1 MGLDLHPRLSV
12 WKGGISVKKT
22 AFIFLYIIVI
32 GSAIGGY
39 VLVEYSKGQLERS
52 TLLLL
57 LLTLAFLSISL
68 QLTVLMKTKAPLTKW
83 KWLSLSSGLL
93 IGGLTFLYLF
103 LLK

>member
-12 WKGGISVKKT
+12 WKGGINVKKA
-22 AFIFLYIIVI
+22 AFFFLYIIVI

-39 VLVEYSKGQLERS
+39 VLVEYSREQLDRS

-57 LLTLAFLSISL
+57 LLFLALLSISL

-93 IGGLTFLYLF
+93 VGGLTFLYLF

>member
-1 MGLDLHPRLSV
+1 M
-12 WKGGISVKKT
+12 KKA
-22 AFIFLYIIVI
+22 AFIFLYVIVI
-32 GSAIGGY
+32 GSAIGGDA
-39 VLVEYSKGQLERS
+39 LVEYGKEQFDRS

-68 QLTVLMKTKAPLTKW
+68 QMTILMKTKAPLTKW

-93 IGGLTFLYLF
+93 VGGLTFLYLF

>member
-1 MGLDLHPRLSV
+1 M
-12 WKGGISVKKT
+12 KKA

-39 VLVEYSKGQLERS
+39 VLVEYGKEQLDRS
-52 TLLLL
+52 TLILLL
-57 LLTLAFLSISL
+57 LILAFLSISL
-68 QLTVLMKTKAPLTKW
+68 QLTVLMKTKAPLRKW